1 MFQVFA
7 RSWKGL
13 NLSPGERT
21 FVKLVEGWGFTA
33 VGAGG
38 AIAFQQLT
46 SGTTDYHQILP
57 AAGGAALLTVV
68 LSVKKY
74 LASQTDL
81 PLPAPSLAGPPLEQ
95 PLPVQPPVPLPGTK
109 FTTPVPQPPSLL
121 VPTPQAGGTYI
132 APPDNPAVFI
142 QPLQTATTSYVPPQV
157 IPFDRNWSDMLPS
170 VTAQPTL
177 PQVPTP

>member
-74 LASQTDL
+74 LASQTDV
-81 PLPAPSLAGPPLEQ
+81 PLTAPSLAGPPVEM
-95 PLPVQPPVPLPGTK
+95 PAPVQPPAPKTLIPSYE
-109 FTTPVPQPPSLL
+109 FTTQVPQPPSTFI
-121 VPTPQAGGTYI
+121 PMPQAG
-132 APPDNPAVFI
+132 AA
-142 QPLQTATTSYVPPQV
+142 YVPPP
-157 IPFDRNWSDMLPS
+157 PFDRNWSDIMPS
-170 VTAQPTL
+170 IPTQPTL
-177 PQVPTP
+177 PQVPAQ

>member
-46 SGTTDYHQILP
+46 SGATDYHQILP

-74 LASQTDL
+74 LASQTDV
-81 PLPAPSLAGPPLEQ
+81 PLPAPSLAGPPVDMPQ
-95 PLPVQPPVPLPGTK
+95 PVQLQTSPPPK

-121 VPTPQAGGTYI
+121 IPMPQAG
-132 APPDNPAVFI
+132 AA
-142 QPLQTATTSYVPPQV
+142 YVPP
-157 IPFDRNWSDMLPS
+157 PAFDVVRDWSGMVPS
-170 VTAQPTL
+170 VSSQPTL

>member
-46 SGTTDYHQILP
+46 SGATDYRQILP

-74 LASQTDL
+74 LASQTDV
-81 PLPAPSLAGPPLEQ
+81 PLSAPSLAGSPVDMPQ
-95 PLPVQPPVPLPGTK
+95 PVQVQTSPPPPK

-121 VPTPQAGGTYI
+121 IPMPQAGAAYAPPPAFNRDWSGMVTAMPTLPEVPTP
-132 APPDNPAVFI
+132 
-142 QPLQTATTSYVPPQV
+142 
-157 IPFDRNWSDMLPS
+157 
-170 VTAQPTL
+170 
-177 PQVPTP
+177 